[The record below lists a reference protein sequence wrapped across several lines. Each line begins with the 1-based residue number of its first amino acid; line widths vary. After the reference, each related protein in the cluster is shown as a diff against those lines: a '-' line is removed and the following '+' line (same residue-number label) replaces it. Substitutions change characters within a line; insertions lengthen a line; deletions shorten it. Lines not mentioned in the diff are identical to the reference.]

1 MRYAH
6 VLPALMVANFMKE
19 VQNDSMNTTVLCQ
32 GYGIALEEEWW
43 SEQKPENASAV
54 AVRCVPLCG

>member
-1 MRYAH
+1 
-6 VLPALMVANFMKE
+6 MVANCMKE
-19 VQNDSMNTTVLCQ
+19 VQSDSMDTTVLCQ